1 MNRAKPPADMVL
13 ALVRLLLVL
22 VWAPV
27 VGLLWARGLPVG
39 AAMLG
44 ALVLLSLAAC
54 RPGPS

>member
-1 MNRAKPPADMVL
+1 MVL